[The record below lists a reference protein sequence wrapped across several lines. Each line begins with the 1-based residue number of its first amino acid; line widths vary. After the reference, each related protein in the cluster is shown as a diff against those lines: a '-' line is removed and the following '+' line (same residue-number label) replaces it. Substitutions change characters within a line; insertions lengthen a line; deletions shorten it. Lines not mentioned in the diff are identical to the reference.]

1 MTADRPEEL
10 YPLFRDIDSLKGI
23 GKATRVALDRMGVRL
38 VRDLIYLFP
47 KDIIVRN
54 RVATINEV
62 DPPAF
67 ATLSV
72 EVGRHFRPA
81 VTGPPYRIEVHDEQ
95 TSFMLVFFRSRH
107 DQLEQQFPTGSIRVV
122 SGKLELF
129 DDNAQMVHP
138 DYIVIPQRE
147 HEIPLKEP
155 VYALTE
161 GISNKAMQR
170 FMALALQTV
179 PELAE
184 WHDPDLVA
192 GEAWPSWRSALFTV
206 HSSDKNC
213 TDDLRSLARERLCFD
228 ELAANQIS
236 LFASRHR
243 LKNSPAAAAD
253 QTGELRELVL
263 LEFGNQLTAGQG
275 RVLDEILSD
284 MARPER
290 MIRLLQG
297 DVGSGKTI
305 VAILALVAAVEAGGQ
320 ATMMLPTEIL
330 ARQQFS
336 LCLSLLK
343 GTSVTV
349 DIMTGRDDPERRDK
363 VRASLRSGSV
373 DILIGTQSLIQK
385 NVEFKHL
392 SLAVID
398 EQHRFGVAQRR
409 MLLQC
414 NPASNLLMM
423 TATPIPRSLALVNYG
438 EADLSILAEKPAG
451 RAGTRTAAIPVGRI
465 RDVVDRLR
473 IAVKEGRQA
482 YWICPVVE
490 EAADDRHLSAE
501 QRARTLSRVFGG
513 QVDFVHGQM
522 QHEHRMDVMDRF
534 LRGQVRILV
543 ATTVVEVGM
552 DVPNASIMVIESA
565 ERFGLAQ
572 LHQLRG
578 RVGRG
583 EHESACVLIYNPPL
597 TDMAKERLSIIRKTT
612 DGFEIADA
620 DLDMRGAGDLA
631 GLRQSGETR
640 FLCADPHAQR
650 DSLEKAR
657 NNARS
662 LVHGDPELA
671 REQGLA
677 TRNLLY
683 LFGQDQ
689 ILTSVSI

>member
-1 MTADRPEEL
+1 MTTDRPEEL
-10 YPLFRDIDSLKGI
+10 YPLFRDVDSLKGI
-23 GKATRVALDRMGVRL
+23 GKATKVALDRMGIRL
-38 VRDLIYLFP
+38 VRDLIFQFP
-47 KDIIVRN
+47 KDIINRN
-54 RVATINEV
+54 RVASINDI

-67 ATLSV
+67 ATLCV
-72 EVGRHFRPA
+72 EVGSHFRPA
-81 VTGPPYRIEVHDEQ
+81 VTGPPYKIEVHDEQ
-95 TSFMLVFFRSRH
+95 TSFMLVFFRSRY
-107 DQLEQQFPTGSIRVV
+107 DQLEQQFPTGSSWVV

-129 DDNAQMVHP
+129 DENPQMVHP
-138 DYIVIPQRE
+138 DYIVTPQRE
-147 HEIPLKEP
+147 REIPLKEP

-161 GISNKAMQR
+161 GISNKAMRR

-192 GEAWPSWRSALFTV
+192 GEAWPTWRNALFTV

-236 LFASRHR
+236 LIASRR
-243 LKNSPAAAAD
+243 QLKNSSASAAK
-253 QTGELRELVL
+253 QTGKLRKLVL
-263 LEFGNQLTAGQG
+263 LEFGNELTAGQCK
-275 RVLDEILSD
+275 VLDEILTD

-336 LCLSLLK
+336 LCRSLLK
-343 GTSVTV
+343 GSNVTV
-349 DIMTGRDDPERRDK
+349 DILTGHDNPERRDRA
-363 VRASLRSGSV
+363 RASLRSGSI

-385 NVEFKHL
+385 NVGFKHL
-392 SLAVID
+392 TLAVID

-409 MLLQC
+409 VLLHY
-414 NPASNLLMM
+414 NPAANLLMM
-423 TATPIPRSLALVNYG
+423 TATPIPRSLALVNFG

-451 RAGTRTAAIPVGRI
+451 RASTKTAAIPVGRI
-465 RDVVDRLR
+465 REVVDRLR

-501 QRARTLSRVFGG
+501 QRASNLSRVFGE

-522 QHEHRMDVMDRF
+522 QNEHRMDVMDRF
-534 LRGQVRILV
+534 LKGQVRILV

-583 EHESACVLIYNPPL
+583 MHESACVLIYNSPL
-597 TDMAKERLSIIRKTT
+597 NDMAKARLSIVRNTT

-640 FLCADPHAQR
+640 FLCADPYAQQ
-650 DSLEKAR
+650 DALERAR
-657 NNARS
+657 NHARS
-662 LVHGDPELA
+662 MVQRDPELTGK
-671 REQGLA
+671 QGLA

-689 ILTSVSI
+689 ILTSVSF